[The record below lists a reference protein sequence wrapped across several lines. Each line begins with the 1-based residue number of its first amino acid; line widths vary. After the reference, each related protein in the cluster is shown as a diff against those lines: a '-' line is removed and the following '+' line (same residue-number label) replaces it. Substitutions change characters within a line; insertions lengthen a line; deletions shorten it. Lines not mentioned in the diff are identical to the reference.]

1 MIRLTINNT
10 LCGIDHVTTDLMAQ
24 RKTGSSNRHSHPVF
38 HLMYVTEGR
47 GVFYVND
54 EAFEAEAGMLFII
67 NPNEPHH
74 FYFDPLTPITNYEC
88 TFLFRDMD
96 GEPTAIHF
104 FDLLEANRSLRLS
117 AELFRTR
124 MYVPSPLRP
133 LLIEG
138 YQRILQARR
147 DGTTKEYLSVMV
159 LDLILRVEDITV
171 RINGFEQNATT
182 VRTEDHTIAAV
193 KQYLRTKMR
202 DKILLQELADLVHLT
217 PNYLCTLF
225 KEHTGTTLMSYLQ
238 QIRMREAEKLL
249 TYTDLS
255 IYRIAENT
263 GFEEASYFTKVFRKT
278 YGVSPTEFRNNL
290 FQPPMP
296 TYPPTY

>member
-1 MIRLTINNT
+1 
-10 LCGIDHVTTDLMAQ
+10 
-24 RKTGSSNRHSHPVF
+24 
-38 HLMYVTEGR
+38 MYITEGK
-47 GVFYVND
+47 GIFYVND
-54 EAFEAEAGMLFII
+54 EALEAEAGMLFII

-74 FYFDPLTPITNYEC
+74 FFFDPQTPVTNYEC

-96 GEPTAIHF
+96 GEPKPIHF
-104 FDLLEANRSLRLS
+104 FDLLEANRSLRPS
-117 AELFRTR
+117 PELFRTR

-133 LLIEG
+133 LLLEG
-138 YQRILQARR
+138 YQRILQARK
-147 DGTTKEYLSVMV
+147 DGTTKEYLSVIV

-171 RINGFEQNATT
+171 RINGFEQNAN
-182 VRTEDHTIAAV
+182 VRTEDHAVATV
-193 KQYLRTKMR
+193 KQYLRAQIGE
-202 DKILLQELADLVHLT
+202 KILLQELADVVHLT

-225 KEHTGTTLMSYLQ
+225 KEHTGTTLMNYLK

-255 IYRIAENT
+255 IYRIAEDI

-290 FQPPMP
+290 FQPSVQASLN
-296 TYPPTY
+296 TSLPPHIDIG